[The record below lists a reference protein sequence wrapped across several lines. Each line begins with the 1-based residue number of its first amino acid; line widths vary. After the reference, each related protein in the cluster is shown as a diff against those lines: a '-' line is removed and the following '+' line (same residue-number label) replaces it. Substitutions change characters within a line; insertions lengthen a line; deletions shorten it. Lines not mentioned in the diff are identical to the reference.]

1 MGNMNRVALLSA
13 LLASGASGMGAAVEL
28 RRAPEIGY
36 APPILSGGGGSIGK
50 GKGKRPH
57 HSSARFVAQDKR
69 DARKARNRSR

>member
-1 MGNMNRVALLSA
+1 MGNMNRVALMA
-13 LLASGASGMGAAVEL
+13 GLLAASAPGLAGGAVALS
-28 RRAPEIGY
+28 RAPDVGY
-36 APPILSGGGGSIGK
+36 APPSLGGGGSIGK